1 MEHVNPTGDLLA
13 EAARPADSVA
23 VEAHRRGDGREAM
36 SVENPWRE
44 FIENCINGDNYFRAR
59 EYMELLADLDR
70 GYAAEMEVERL
81 RSRLAEADVCLHSTR
96 VTLIEVAEHSDFEE
110 GAEFGVR
117 SCCHVRDYR
126 PHAESCAV
134 MRAISNI
141 DAFLAR
147 EQNHE

>member
-1 MEHVNPTGDLLA
+1 MSKHELFKELGLDAHQWDVCSLVY
-13 EAARPADSVA
+13 EA
-23 VEAHRRGDGREAM
+23 REA
-36 SVENPWRE
+36 E
-44 FIENCINGDNYFRAR
+44 IES
-59 EYMELLADLDR
+59 
-70 GYAAEMEVERL
+70 L

-147 EQNHE
+147 EQSHECR

>member
-1 MEHVNPTGDLLA
+1 
-13 EAARPADSVA
+13 
-23 VEAHRRGDGREAM
+23 M
-36 SVENPWRE
+36 SDPDANWRE
-44 FIENCINGDNYFRAR
+44 HCDW
-59 EYMELLADLDR
+59 LADGWDECR
-70 GYAAEMEVERL
+70 DEVA
-81 RSRLAEADVCLHSTR
+81 RLAEADVCLHSTR